1 MTEKSLNEEK
11 IRAQKREA
19 FLQIEQLRKKRK
31 EIVIDDALELAS
43 YRESKYAEYINPSM
57 KALKDIQRKFE
68 GEAQRVNLKNE
79 EDVVTMIKQLR
90 KENQ

>member
-11 IRAQKREA
+11 IKAQKREA

-31 EIVIDDALELAS
+31 EIVIDDALELES
-43 YRESKYAEYINPSM
+43 YREHKYAEYINPSM
-57 KALKDIQRKFE
+57 KALKDIQREFE

-90 KENQ
+90 KEHQ